1 MGLDSQVINFGK
13 FISGK
18 CLGST
23 LLITNTS
30 TSDQEIIIELDNA
43 SKSYSCDEIFGPYL
57 REELPFEYVDGS
69 QIPNSELTLQA
80 WFIENPITKDL
91 VKSITYK
98 MPAESEK
105 EFIIVMK
112 APQDKA
118 QYNLASFLLIK
129 LGD

>member
-1 MGLDSQVINFGK
+1 LGVDSQVINFGK

-23 LLITNTS
+23 LLVTNTS
-30 TSDQEIIIELDNA
+30 TSDQEIIIELDNS

-69 QIPNSELTLQA
+69 LIPNSELTLQA

-98 MPAESEK
+98 IPAESEK

-118 QYNLASFLLIK
+118 
-129 LGD
+129 